1 MRVRDNRGQ
10 GAEVRPTHGSW
21 REHSDRDLIA
31 AMRANVSPA
40 FDEFVARY
48 QPLLLARAGRFG
60 LPAWQREEYV
70 IEVLESTILRFVK
83 PGIQPPAEMAAYLTR
98 TLSNRLLDAV
108 RAHGAR
114 TRHEQAAADRTAPA
128 YEQAV
133 TSLASQDALEG
144 SAVFRDA
151 SASDPPPG
159 IAQLAAALIHQMSE
173 EEHNLISW
181 ESNMIP
187 HRTIALWLGI
197 SHAAATKRIWRLRA
211 RLREIAARHARTLS
225 PAEQDDIDRF
235 MHRLGRP
242 APQAANSRAMV
253 AEGASSPY
261 RTAEAMEASTTIEEE
276 IDE

>member
-1 MRVRDNRGQ
+1 MRVRDNPGQ
-10 GAEVRPTHGSW
+10 GAEVCPTHGSW
-21 REHSDRDLIA
+21 REHSDRELIA

-60 LPAWQREEYV
+60 LPAWQREECV

-83 PGIQPPAEMAAYLTR
+83 PGVQPPAEMAAYLTR

-114 TRHEQAAADRTAPA
+114 TRHELAAADRTAPA

-133 TSLASQDALEG
+133 TSLASQHALEG
-144 SAVFRDA
+144 STVPRDA

-159 IAQLAAALIHQMSE
+159 ITRLAAALIREMSE
-173 EEHNLISW
+173 EERNLISW

-211 RLREIAARHARTLS
+211 RLREVAARHARTLP

-235 MHRLGRP
+235 MHRLGRR
-242 APQAANSRAMV
+242 APQAANSPEKV
-253 AEGASSPY
+253 AEEAPTPY
-261 RTAEAMEASTTIEEE
+261 RTAEAMEASSMIEEE